1 MLKLVILLEIAGG
14 IAVIASGD
22 VLTRY
27 LGPNAYHAAYIV
39 DAMPEGLW
47 NFFRT
52 SKTHCCDDLFREIFG
67 KDSCQLVKNGTLGMT
82 AYAKE
87 VRFRE
92 QRERERERET
102 ESSTDRHR

>member
-22 VLTRY
+22 VLTTY
-27 LGPNAYHAAYIV
+27 MGPNAGESMRRTVDDAKAYLV

-67 KDSCQLVKNGTLGMT
+67 KNSCQLEKNGTLGMVAVVVVLGT
-82 AYAKE
+82 Y
-87 VRFRE
+87 
-92 QRERERERET
+92 
-102 ESSTDRHR
+102 TDY